1 MGTAVHSK
9 QSPAVQHTAVQQ
21 SPAAQSG
28 EVWDTGTMHGSP
40 LSPRPV
46 SGIEVTRGDAAVTL
60 SRVTCHDTRQHC
72 QHQAESCDYYLGDW
86 WHPSGLTTDPH
97 ITFISIE
104 TVIQPLFSAGAWW
117 ESLPNF
123 LISSEGSQ
131 KCEASS

>member
-1 MGTAVHSK
+1 
-9 QSPAVQHTAVQQ
+9 
-21 SPAAQSG
+21 
-28 EVWDTGTMHGSP
+28 MHGSP

-72 QHQAESCDYYLGDW
+72 QHQAECCDYAGETGGEPQDYLQIHTLLLICIG
-86 WHPSGLTTDPH
+86 
-97 ITFISIE
+97 
-104 TVIQPLFSAGAWW
+104 TVMPPLFSAGAWW
-117 ESLPNF
+117 ESLLNF

>member
-1 MGTAVHSK
+1 MG
-9 QSPAVQHTAVQQ
+9 TAVQQ

-46 SGIEVTRGDAAVTL
+46 SGIQVTRGVAAVTLPL

-86 WHPSGLTTDPH
+86 WQTSGLSTDPH
-97 ITFISIE
+97 ITSHLYWDSHPAP
-104 TVIQPLFSAGAWW
+104 VLCWGVVGVSAKL
-117 ESLPNF
+117 SNF
-123 LISSEGSQ
+123 F
-131 KCEASS
+131 